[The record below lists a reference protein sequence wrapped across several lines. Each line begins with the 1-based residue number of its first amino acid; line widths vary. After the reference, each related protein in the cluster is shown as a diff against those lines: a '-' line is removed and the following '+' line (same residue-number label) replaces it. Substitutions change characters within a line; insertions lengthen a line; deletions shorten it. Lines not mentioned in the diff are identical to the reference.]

1 MGHLC
6 APSQLVEK
14 ACWYI
19 SGEKKTQKTLSDKR
33 QRGGEKRERE
43 SETERSDMKK
53 LYYFYV
59 YECFAGANYIYM
71 MGKARRGRQVP

>member
-43 SETERSDMKK
+43 SETERREREERKR
-53 LYYFYV
+53 
-59 YECFAGANYIYM
+59 ENENRAGY
-71 MGKARRGRQVP
+71 ARWMCEPREGGSCQLAF